1 MTLPTLGI
9 DLAKDKL
16 DVALRHHERV
26 KHRVFPNTPDGIADL
41 LSWLKAQ
48 GHPQLHACLEATG
61 TFGDELALALH
72 ETGQVV
78 SVLNP
83 AVLKAFR
90 QSTLTRTKNDRTDAS
105 LLARY
110 AAVHHPQPWTPPAP
124 EMRELQALARRLD
137 SLHQMRQ
144 QEHNR
149 LTSGGRSAQVTES
162 VQTILTALEAEIER
176 VAQLVQAH
184 IQQHPELKAQHDLLC
199 TIPGIGAKTAT
210 TLLAECGDL
219 RAYANARAVAAYAG
233 LTPKQHQSGSSV
245 RGKPRLSKIGSDRLR
260 KAMYFPA
267 LAAQRFN
274 PIVRAFCDSLLKRGK
289 HKMTVVGAAMR
300 KLLHLAY
307 GVVKSGKAF
316 DPNYLKSK
324 PIVA

>member
-9 DLAKDKL
+9 DLAKDKF
-16 DVALRHHERV
+16 DVALRHHDRLTH
-26 KHRVFPNTPDGIADL
+26 KVFPNTAEGITAL
-41 LSWLKAQ
+41 LDWLQAQ
-48 GHPQLHACLEATG
+48 GHPHVHAGLEATG
-61 TFGDELALALH
+61 TFGDDLAVKLH
-72 ETGQVV
+72 EAGHVV
-78 SVLNP
+78 SILNP

-110 AAVHHPQPWTPPAP
+110 VALHQPKPWTPPAP
-124 EMRELQALARRLD
+124 EVRELQALARRLE

-149 LTSGGRSAQVTES
+149 LTSGGRSTMVTES
-162 VQTILTALEAEIER
+162 VQTILAALEAEIER
-176 VAQLVQAH
+176 VEQLLQDH
-184 IQQHPELKAQHDLLC
+184 IQQHPQLKAQHDLLC

-219 RAYANARAVAAYAG
+219 RTYSDARAVAAYAG

-245 RGKPRLSKIGSDRLR
+245 HGKPRLCKIGSDRLR

-267 LAAQRFN
+267 IVAQRYN
-274 PIVRAFCDSLLKRGK
+274 PVIKAFCDNLLERGK
-289 HKMTVVGAAMR
+289 HKMTVIGAAMR

-316 DPNYLKSK
+316 DPNYAKSK
-324 PIVA
+324 PIAA